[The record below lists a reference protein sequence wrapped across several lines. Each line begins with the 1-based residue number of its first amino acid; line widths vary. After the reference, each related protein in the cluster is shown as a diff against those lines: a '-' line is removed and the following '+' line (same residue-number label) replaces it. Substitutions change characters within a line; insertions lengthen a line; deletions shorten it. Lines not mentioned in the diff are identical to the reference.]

1 MAAKT
6 TTRKPARKPAALK
19 FADVEARKLADG
31 ARPDAAAQQAQLE
44 VWGSKHF
51 TRWTAAA
58 TAKAIE
64 ADHVD
69 ALRTAARQAKVDAM
83 AAAEDFEV
91 ETRGQE
97 RAFESLCTKY
107 SEGNA
112 LLIMAQCAALGLKCR
127 GVQDVAGF
135 QCWQERGR
143 SIIKGQHQAVFIWG
157 HKIERKNDE
166 THEAPAKP
174 APVKETDTE
183 KKARSFY
190 PIVGLFHISQTTKTE
205 AAQKV

>member
-1 MAAKT
+1 MATKT
-6 TTRKPARKPAALK
+6 RTRKPTALK
-19 FADVEARKLADG
+19 FADVEAAKIRDG
-31 ARPDAAAQQAQLE
+31 ARPAAAAQQAQLE

-51 TRWTAAA
+51 TRWTATA

-69 ALRTAARQAKVDAM
+69 ALRTAARQAKVAAM
-83 AAAEDFEV
+83 SGAEDFEL

-112 LLIMAQCAALGLKCR
+112 MLIMAQCAALGLKCR

-135 QCWQERGR
+135 QCWGERGR
-143 SIIKGQHQAVFIWG
+143 SIVKGEHQSIFIWG
-157 HKIERKNDE
+157 HKVERKTDE
-166 THEAPAKP
+166 SSETPAPANES
-174 APVKETDTE
+174 ETAR
-183 KKARSFY
+183 KARSFY

-205 AAQKV
+205 AK